1 MVLSSSDLQLR
12 LSGGATNSD
21 ATASLGGVLSSQ
33 AVSSTTLHNVFDKI
47 TGDES
52 NAGDT
57 EYRIVYVRNGGSQT
71 AENVRVYLSGNYDS
85 GVQPSGLAND
95 ISIGVSTAKNTAA
108 STLTNES
115 TAPTGVTFSQVSTR
129 AASLDFGDLDSSDYR
144 ALYLRREIGPN
155 ASAEDEATFE
165 ITIEADSAE

>member
-108 STLTNES
+108 STL
-115 TAPTGVTFSQVSTR
+115 
-129 AASLDFGDLDSSDYR
+129 DK
-144 ALYLRREIGPN
+144 
-155 ASAEDEATFE
+155 
-165 ITIEADSAE
+165 